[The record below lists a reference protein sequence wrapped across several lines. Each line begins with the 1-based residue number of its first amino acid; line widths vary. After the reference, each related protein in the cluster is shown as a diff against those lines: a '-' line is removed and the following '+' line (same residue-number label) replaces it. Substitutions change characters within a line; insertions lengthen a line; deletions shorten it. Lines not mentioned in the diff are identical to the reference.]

1 MAKRILKQWSE
12 EEINDLKNFFK
23 DISTKTRE
31 DKDVFAKKLDRTWT
45 SIYNKHWDLSNPNLK
60 KVAQQKAKE
69 RLRSKKEKDS
79 GIKVDNEKL
88 IVTHLKKEVS
98 LRSFSIKIGEAVIE
112 TESRQI
118 KVDGVLI
125 EV

>member
-1 MAKRILKQWSE
+1 MAKRILKPWSD

-23 DISTKTRE
+23 DISIKTRE
-31 DKDVFAKKLDRTWT
+31 EKYAFAKKLDRTWGCV
-45 SIYNKHWDLSNPNLK
+45 YNKHWDVSNPGAKKATQLRLK
-60 KVAQQKAKE
+60 ENAK
-69 RLRSKKEKDS
+69 LRKEKGS
-79 GIKVDNEKL
+79 VVDNEKL
-88 IVTHLKKEVS
+88 IVTHLKKEIP
-98 LRSFSIKIGEAVIE
+98 LKSFSIKIGEAVIE